1 MVARKAEPVMVV
13 VHLLE
18 LGSACMD
25 TRRLHGAQRRW
36 RQQLDAAIATP
47 VEIETQIVRHVG
59 NAGID
64 ASGKLVGLN
73 VGYSFAFAEYTV
85 LSALKNGGI
94 TMG

>member
-1 MVARKAEPVMVV
+1 VSDDPGPRSGP
-13 VHLLE
+13 
-18 LGSACMD
+18 
-25 TRRLHGAQRRW
+25 
-36 RQQLDAAIATP
+36 I
-47 VEIETQIVRHVG
+47 QIT
-59 NAGID
+59 AGID